1 MLTEDWEKLE
11 IGSVVYALTN
21 LYNDCD
27 VYGKSCYAKKLDK
40 LIVRGFSEYS
50 KIPHPWVSHEDVTN
64 GTGFYISKSEVSMMK
79 HFEH

>member
-1 MLTEDWEKLE
+1 MLTEDWSKLE
-11 IGSVVYALTN
+11 VGSVVYALTN

-27 VYGKSCYAKKLDK
+27 VYGKSRYAKKLDK

-50 KIPHPWVSHEDVTN
+50 PYNPWVSHEDVTDN
-64 GTGFYISKSEVSMMK
+64 TGFYISKNEVSIMK